1 MKTEFTIKEI
11 FPKEYISSLRKELEI
26 DGLYRAVEK
35 RCDEIN
41 KECCDMGYVQHRTIQ
56 ERLNEILDLIN
67 LR

>member
-1 MKTEFTIKEI
+1 MIEFKLRTVSPTE
-11 FPKEYISSLRKELEI
+11 YRNSLRKEIEEN
-26 DGLYRAVEK
+26 GLYKAVEK

-56 ERLNEILDLIN
+56 EWLNEILDLIN

>member
-1 MKTEFTIKEI
+1 MTEFTIRGMSPE
-11 FPKEYISSLRKELEI
+11 EYTSYLRKELGT
-26 DGLYRAVEK
+26 DGLYKAVEK